1 MKLTG
6 KDVAKAAITM
16 AMSSS
21 IEEEKILKENYRED
35 EILTCAVNIGGNVIN
50 SIPKIL
56 ESTLVAAKRNNLVGE
71 KHVYDGAILGA
82 TREAL
87 GVIVEKASGFNAGGK
102 VGVARYQEHIVVCIF
117 LSIGLLHLDE
127 VVIGLGHR
135 VIPTN

>member
-6 KDVAKAAITM
+6 KEVAKAAITM
-16 AMSSS
+16 AMSAD
-21 IEEEKILKENYRED
+21 IEEEKILKEDYKTKG
-35 EILTCAVNIGGNVIN
+35 IKTCAVNIGGNVIN
-50 SIPKIL
+50 SIPKVL
-56 ESTLVAAKRNNLVGE
+56 ESTLVSAKRNNLVE
-71 KHVYDGAILGA
+71 DKHVYDGAILGA

-102 VGVARYQEHIVVCIF
+102 VGVARCGEHIVVCIF

-135 VIPTN
+135 VIPVN